1 MYIKQLKDRAI
12 MDVVNNIEYV
22 GGQLGF
28 FFGSEDEL
36 STYIAHTQ
44 GSKHLKC
51 RVQVKANDFHFEFP
65 LSKIGMVTRYN
76 VNVAALKTL
85 STLNVAQAEAT
96 LAEQIILAKYVGWG
110 GCGKAFDPNDTK
122 WANRYHNL
130 KKLLSH
136 DQWESAKTSTL
147 SSFYTPDFLS
157 KAIYGGLIDAGLN
170 SGSFLDTSAGVG
182 GLVRTMPESL
192 FNAMDINLVEQD
204 KISAQILEKLYPSAN
219 IQNVGFENAKLINP
233 ISLVFHNP
241 PFGQAPIFDSKNK
254 NLSGLSL
261 HNYFLAK
268 SATLLAK
275 NGWMIAIVS
284 RSFMDSANSKSRELV
299 GQYASLKAAVRLPKQ
314 VFEVSTGA
322 NATVDVLLFQQGA
335 ETDTSWFN
343 AECVQDAN
351 NNEYFLNQYF
361 IKNPEM
367 VNGEMQVGKAFQG
380 NNVHCEGGSD
390 FEDVATSAIKLM
402 FAGQTFSGDTSFY
415 QTQPEIA
422 HVERQIIETAGTREG
437 SYAVGTDSE
446 IYQLVNDIWLPTDF
460 TGTTQARLKAL
471 CAVRHSLMTLLS
483 AEQDDEADTRLDELR
498 LELNQRYD
506 AFVNQFGY
514 VHDASNQ
521 RVAKLDPTNYNLLSL
536 ELSYTAGL
544 TKAAAKKLG
553 IKAVSPSAKKAEIFN
568 KRILSPWV
576 IPTHADSIEDAL
588 IASVNVHGGVNI
600 AYCASLM
607 DTTEAEFINRTNG
620 NLIFNESGKWVT
632 RNVFLS
638 GDVKTKLSNV
648 HQLGYDS
655 ETQQNY
661 IDALNAIIPLDI
673 SFENIKVNLGASWV
687 PANIYQEFVTLL
699 CDGKENN
706 HTSINFLYAAN
717 QWQVDLLCI
726 PYQLE
731 TRLGSNSA
739 YRFSKLLVCLMNGR
753 PTTVT
758 YKDENG
764 HRIVDKQATLE
775 NEMNAEKIF
784 GEWDTFLL
792 ERADVQDKLTALFNE
807 QFNRF
812 VKLNADGNTIS
823 LPNSNQSITLRKHQL
838 NAIYRGVTEG
848 RLLLAHEV
856 GAGKTFTLSGIMN
869 SLIRLGLKKRI
880 LCVVPNHLTT
890 QFAAGYLELFPQDQI
905 TVLNPEDLSPASR
918 QATLLRLK
926 TGSSIVICPESSFA
940 AISPDEDIEQS
951 VIENEITKLDNAL
964 CTMEKNNGARFSVKN
979 IENKKAKLKARLQE
993 LAQDDR
999 KKGLTITELG
1009 IDGLVL
1015 DEAHYIKNLTYE
1027 STRLNNV
1034 RGCGNPTGSKRA
1046 FDWYL
1051 KIQNLKRNN
1060 LEQGNGLGVYFS
1072 TGTPISNTLLEAYTF
1087 LRYLDEDML
1096 EAQGIGSIDDFVS
1109 SFACVSSDFE
1119 VSATGSGFKTVTRLR
1134 AFRNMSVLQSLWA
1147 TIADAVNEK
1156 ELAEFLPEIQGFD
1169 GKNYPAIPP
1178 ITGGKARQ
1186 IVVEASQTQIDFS
1199 KYLVSR
1205 AKNFKASPV
1214 ENDNMLLIMSQAKKA
1229 SIDMRLLSP
1238 SIERDEAGLKVP
1250 TCIKL
1255 TADKYHATSEDKGT
1269 QIIFLDLGVPNSDGR
1284 HSVYSDIK
1292 QGLIDQGVNSEHIIF
1307 AQSFKTPKARAEM
1320 YSKLNA
1326 GEYRVCVAST
1336 NTLGCG
1342 ANVNQRLVGITIL
1355 DAPYRPAD
1363 LTQRLGRGVR
1373 QGNLLYHLAPHSFSL
1388 DITYIATKNSLDCF
1402 LFQVL
1407 ENKQK
1412 FISDFNS
1419 ASDISH
1425 SSTDLSTAELTFAE
1439 LKAETSGSPL
1449 VLEMVTLTKTIQRLE
1464 AQRHAF
1470 IRNQREAKFDI
1481 ERITSKLAKNQR
1493 YLAAINID
1501 KGNGLHI
1508 QQTGDAFSYIN
1519 AHGTT
1524 FTTVKEASKD
1534 IDKIINSMAS
1544 SIALGFYQDRKASL
1558 GTFAGYALSIKTV
1571 GSKIHLLV
1579 TGSTTYTF
1587 RLDLSKQTGL
1597 GLQVLKTINN
1607 FIKNYEKH
1615 ISRYISE
1622 VNNEQ
1627 ALIEVAENAIS
1638 ASFTELDQLIECKQ
1652 RMIELKTQISEFEN
1666 EGDTDTSTQA
1676 DEIINNIAA

>member
-1 MYIKQLKDRAI
+1 
-12 MDVVNNIEYV
+12 MDTVSNIEYV
-22 GGQLGF
+22 GGQMGF

-36 STYIAHTQ
+36 STYISHTQ
-44 GSKHLKC
+44 GSKKLKC
-51 RVQVKANDFHFEFP
+51 RVQVKANDFLYDFP
-65 LSKIGMVTRYN
+65 LSKLGMVTRYN
-76 VNVAALKTL
+76 VNVAAIKTL
-85 STLNVAQAEAT
+85 SALNAAQAEAT
-96 LAEQIILAKYVGWG
+96 LAEQKTLAKYVGWG
-110 GCGKAFDPNDTK
+110 GCANVFNPNDAK
-122 WANRYHNL
+122 WSKRHNTL
-130 KKLLSH
+130 KSLLTC
-136 DQWESAKTSTL
+136 DQWNSAKLSTL
-147 SSFYTPDFLS
+147 SAFYTPDFLS
-157 KAIYGGLIDAGLN
+157 KTIYNELVKAGVC
-170 SGSFLDTSAGVG
+170 SGTFLDTSAGVG

-192 FNAMDINLVEQD
+192 YNAMDINLVEQD
-204 KISAQILEKLYPSAN
+204 AISAQILEKLYPSAN
-219 IQNVGFENAKLINP
+219 IQNMGFENAKFKNP
-233 ISLVFHNP
+233 ISVVFHNP
-241 PFGQAPIFDSKNK
+241 PFGQAPIFDSANK
-254 NLSGLSL
+254 TLSGLSL

-284 RSFMDSANSKSRELV
+284 RSFMDSANSKSRALV
-299 GQYASLKAAVRLPKQ
+299 GQFASLKAAVRLPKQ

-322 NATVDVLLFQQGA
+322 NATVDVLLFQEGA
-335 ETDTSWFN
+335 ETNTAWFN
-343 AECVQDAN
+343 AESVKDASN
-351 NNEYFLNQYF
+351 KDYFLNQYF
-361 IKNPEM
+361 ITHPEM
-367 VNGEMQVGKAFQG
+367 IHGEMLVGEVFQG
-380 NNVHCEGGSD
+380 NSVHCEGNND
-390 FEDVATSAIKLM
+390 FENVAIKAINMM
-402 FAGQTFSGDTSFY
+402 FAGQTFNGETSFN
-415 QTQPEIA
+415 QAQHNVA

-437 SYAVGTDSE
+437 SYAVGTDDE
-446 IYQLVNDIWLPTDF
+446 IYQLINESWQATDF
-460 TGTTQARLKAL
+460 NGITKARLQAL

-483 AEQDDEADTRLDELR
+483 AEQDDEADATLDELR
-498 LELNQRYD
+498 LTLNQRYD
-506 AFVNQFGY
+506 AFVKKFGY

-536 ELSYTAGL
+536 EVNYTAGL
-544 TKAAAKKLG
+544 TKTAAKKLG

-588 IASVNVHGGVNI
+588 IASVNVHGGVDI

-620 NLIFNESGKWVT
+620 HLIFDESGKWVT

-638 GDVKTKLSNV
+638 GDVKTKINTV
-648 HQLGYDS
+648 HQLAYDDD
-655 ETQQNY
+655 TKQHY
-661 IDALNAIIPLDI
+661 IDALNAVLPLDI
-673 SFENIKVNLGASWV
+673 PFENIKVNLGASWV

-699 CDGKENN
+699 CDGRENSY
-706 HTSINFLYAAN
+706 TKIDFLYAAN
-717 QWQVDLLCI
+717 QWQINLLNL

-739 YRFSKLLVCLMNGR
+739 YRFSKLLDFLMNGR

-764 HRIVDKQATLE
+764 HRIINKQATLE
-775 NEMNAEKIF
+775 NEINAEQII

-792 ERADVQDKLTALFNE
+792 ERTDVQDKLTTIFNE

-812 VKLNADGNTIS
+812 VKLNADGHTIS
-823 LPNSNQSITLRKHQL
+823 LPHSNQSIKLRKHQV
-838 NAIYRGVTEG
+838 NAVYRAVTEG

-856 GAGKTFTLSGIMN
+856 GAGKTYTLSGIMN
-869 SLIRLGLKKRI
+869 TLIRLGLKKRI

-905 TVLNPEDLSPASR
+905 TVLNPDDLSPASR

-926 TGSSIVICPESSFA
+926 TGSSIVICPESSFV

-951 VIENEITKLDNAL
+951 VIENELAKLDFAL
-964 CTMEKNNGARFSVKN
+964 CTMDKNNGARFSVKN
-979 IENKKAKLKARLQE
+979 IENKKAKLKNRLQE

-999 KKGLTITELG
+999 KKGFTITELG
-1009 IDGLVL
+1009 IDCLVL
-1015 DEAHYIKNLTYE
+1015 DEAHFIKNLSYE

-1034 RGCGNPTGSKRA
+1034 RGCGNPIGSKRA
-1046 FDWYL
+1046 FDWFL
-1051 KIQNLKRNN
+1051 KIQCLKRNN

-1096 EAQGIGSIDDFVS
+1096 MAQGIGSIDDFVS
-1109 SFACVSSDFE
+1109 SFATVSSDFE
-1119 VSATGSGFKTVTRLR
+1119 VSAAGSGSFKTVTRLR
-1134 AFRNMSVLQSLWA
+1134 AFRNMTVLQSLWSS
-1147 TIADAVNEK
+1147 IADSVNEQ
-1156 ELAEFLPEIQGFD
+1156 ELAKFLPEIQGID

-1178 ITGGKARQ
+1178 IKGGKARQ
-1186 IVVEASQTQIDFS
+1186 IIVDATPTQIAFS

-1214 ENDNMLLIMSQAKKA
+1214 ENDNMLLVMSQAKKA
-1229 SIDMRLLSP
+1229 SIDMRLLNP
-1238 SIERDEAGLKVP
+1238 SIERDEAGFKVP
-1250 TCIKL
+1250 TCVKL
-1255 TADKYHATSEDKGT
+1255 TADKYHATSEDRGT

-1292 QGLIDQGVNSEHIIF
+1292 QGLIDQGVNSEHIVF

-1326 GEYRVCVAST
+1326 GEYRVCIAST

-1342 ANVNQRLVGITIL
+1342 ANVNERLVGITVL

-1363 LTQRLGRGVR
+1363 LTQRLGRGIR
-1373 QGNLLYHLAPHSFSL
+1373 QGNLLYQQAPHSFTL
-1388 DITYIATKNSLDCF
+1388 DITYIATKNSLDSF

-1419 ASDISH
+1419 ANDISH

-1449 VLEMVTLTKTIQRLE
+1449 VLEMVTLTKSIQRLE

-1481 ERITSKLAKNQR
+1481 ERLNSTLANNQR
-1493 YLAAINID
+1493 YLAAINTD
-1501 KGNGLHI
+1501 KASGLHI
-1508 QQTGDAFSYIN
+1508 PQTGDAFSYIN

-1524 FTTVKEASKD
+1524 FNTVKEASHD
-1534 IDKIINSMAS
+1534 IDNIFNPMAS
-1544 SIALGFYQDRKASL
+1544 SIALGFYQDTKALL
-1558 GTFAGYALSIKTV
+1558 GDFAGYALSIKTM
-1571 GSKIHLLV
+1571 GTKINLLV
-1579 TGSTTYTF
+1579 KGSTTYTF
-1587 RLDLSKQTGL
+1587 RLDLTKQSGF
-1597 GLQVLKTINN
+1597 GWQVLNTINN
-1607 FIKNYEKH
+1607 FIRNYDKH
-1615 ISRYISE
+1615 ITRYNHKI
-1622 VNNEQ
+1622 NHEQ
-1627 ALIEVAENAIS
+1627 ALIEVAETAIN
-1638 ASFTELDQLIECKQ
+1638 ASFTELDQLIACKQ

-1666 EGDTDTSTQA
+1666 ESDTETANQTD
-1676 DEIINNIAA
+1676 DIINNIAA